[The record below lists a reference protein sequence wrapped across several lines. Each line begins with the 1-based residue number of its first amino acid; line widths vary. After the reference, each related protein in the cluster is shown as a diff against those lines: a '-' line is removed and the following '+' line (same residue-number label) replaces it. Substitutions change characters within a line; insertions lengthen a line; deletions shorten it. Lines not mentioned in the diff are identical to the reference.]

1 MYDFLPILAR
11 LKAAKKD
18 SGMTNDDLALKSGV
32 PIGTLRKIMSGGTQ
46 EPKLPAII
54 AISDALGVSADY
66 IIYGRQSA
74 PASVQ
79 LSETDSLLLSKFN
92 SLNDEGREKVL
103 SYLDDLIQ
111 TGIYKNNRQSGLVS
125 KEA

>member
-1 MYDFLPILAR
+1 MYDFSPILSR
-11 LKAAKKD
+11 LKEAKKQ
-18 SGMTNDDLALKSGV
+18 SGLTNDELSLKSGV

-66 IIYGRQSA
+66 IIYGRVPTPVPSCLSA
-74 PASVQ
+74 AEAAVLDCFRQ
-79 LSETDSLLLSKFN
+79 LNE
-92 SLNDEGREKVL
+92 EGQEKVK
-103 SYLDDLIQ
+103 SYIDDLIRA
-111 TGIYKNNRQSGLVS
+111 GIYKKHSESFVVS